1 LFYFTCEGARHTQGS
16 ENILN
21 NIFNN
26 FTQSIIT
33 ATKCLL
39 LYDISITNIS
49 LECLEN
55 GIDISLYAAL
65 LVLIIHLLFLWVNQL
80 YD

>member
-1 LFYFTCEGARHTQGS
+1 VRHIQGS
-16 ENILN
+16 ENNLN

-33 ATKCLL
+33 ATKWLL
-39 LYDISITNIS
+39 LYNISITDIS

-55 GIDISLYAAL
+55 GIDISLYAAV
-65 LVLIIHLLFLWVNQL
+65 LVLIIYLLFLWVNQL
-80 YD
+80 YN

>member
-1 LFYFTCEGARHTQGS
+1 VRHIQGS
-16 ENILN
+16 ENNLN

-33 ATKCLL
+33 ATKWLL
-39 LYDISITNIS
+39 LYNISITDIS

-55 GIDISLYAAL
+55 GIDISLYAAV
-65 LVLIIHLLFLWVNQL
+65 LVFIIYLLFLWVNQL
-80 YD
+80 YN